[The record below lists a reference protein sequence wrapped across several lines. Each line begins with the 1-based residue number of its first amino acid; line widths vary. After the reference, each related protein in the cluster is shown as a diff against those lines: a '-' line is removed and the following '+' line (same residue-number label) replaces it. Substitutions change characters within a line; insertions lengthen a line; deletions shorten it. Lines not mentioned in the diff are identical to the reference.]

1 MMRAIEHFLEELP
14 GLTVEEQAGQGLVEY
29 AMLIMFVVI
38 ACVGALNA
46 FANVQQAM
54 LWNLIV
60 NGLRSAGLI

>member
-14 GLTVEEQAGQGLVEY
+14 GLTVEDQAGQGLVEY

-38 ACVGALNA
+38 ACVGALSA